1 VARRSPRGRKRKFER
16 NFEQDDK
23 RDDHIKLSGVVTQV
37 FAGGQFEVTT
47 ESGATVRAQ
56 LCGRMRK
63 FRIRVI
69 LGDRVTV
76 ALSPYDLTHGMIVF
90 RDKELSVYEGAFR
103 ILRALGDGRSLLLEG
118 LAREAGEG
126 SSVVHDVLRQYPQ
139 WFERVDEG
147 IRCTERGLAALAREM
162 VARSAARWSGS
173 GWRADYETIA
183 AERGA
188 PKRELD
194 QVYVTTDT
202 AIRRAELL
210 LAAGEHQ
217 RGLAFIGDDDLTSA
231 AVLLR
236 RHAGARHWQ
245 HAIVEHDLR
254 QPIPRAMRGRYGAVF
269 TDPPYAIEGFR
280 LFVSRGVDMLKAD
293 GRIYICF
300 GQSRR
305 ASERGLQKQRVLGEA
320 GLLIEAVLEDFN
332 EYEGAEAIGS
342 RSALWRCRVTPE
354 TRPLV
359 RGSVDGPLYTS
370 RSPNA

>member
-1 VARRSPRGRKRKFER
+1 
-16 NFEQDDK
+16 
-23 RDDHIKLSGVVTQV
+23 
-37 FAGGQFEVTT
+37 
-47 ESGATVRAQ
+47 
-56 LCGRMRK
+56 
-63 FRIRVI
+63 
-69 LGDRVTV
+69 
-76 ALSPYDLTHGMIVF
+76 
-90 RDKELSVYEGAFR
+90 VYEGAFR

-162 VARSAARWSGS
+162 VARSAARWSGP

-231 AVLLR
+231 AVQLAGARRKITVLDTDEDVLGLLR